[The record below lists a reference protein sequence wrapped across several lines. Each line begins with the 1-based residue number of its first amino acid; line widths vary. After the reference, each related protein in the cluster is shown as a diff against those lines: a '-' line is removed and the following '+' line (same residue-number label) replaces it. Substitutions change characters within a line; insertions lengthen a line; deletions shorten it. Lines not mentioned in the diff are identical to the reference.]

1 MASSTSSGTN
11 VSLET
16 FLCKRSCALHSSV
29 ISWLKEDVRMS
40 DFKVDEDENE
50 DIGTF
55 IQNQR
60 LNVAKKRQLQR
71 AYRAIKY
78 GEMQAVDSPCSRT
91 LSIHSR
97 FRSMVQMDEATHG
110 LFNVS
115 IIVYTILMLDQLLV
129 SGEMK
134 SHFDM
139 LLVEMTDNLDGETSL
154 VASIVTDAVSVTA
167 ALQQEF
173 ELLNYIRR
181 HRERLESSSANNL
194 IAVKLIDWMKK

>member
-16 FLCKRSCALHSSV
+16 FLCERSCALPSSV
-29 ISWLKEDVRMS
+29 ISWLKKDVRMG
-40 DFKVDEDENE
+40 DFKVGEDENE

-60 LNVAKKRQLQR
+60 LNVARQLQR
-71 AYRAIKY
+71 AYRAIKC
-78 GEMQAVDSPCSRT
+78 GEMQAVDSLCSRT

-97 FRSMVQMDEATHG
+97 FRSMVQMDEATNG
-110 LFNVS
+110 LFNVHVS
-115 IIVYTILMLDQLLV
+115 IIVSILMLDQLLV
-129 SGEMK
+129 SDEMK

-139 LLVEMTDNLDGETSL
+139 LLVEMTDNLEEETSL
-154 VASIVTDAVSVTA
+154 VASIVTDAISVTA
-167 ALQQEF
+167 ALKQEF

-194 IAVKLIDWMKK
+194 IAVNLIDWMKK

>member
-11 VSLET
+11 VSLKT
-16 FLCKRSCALHSSV
+16 FLCERSCALHSSV
-29 ISWLKEDVRMS
+29 ISWLKKDVRMG
-40 DFKVDEDENE
+40 DFKVGEDENE

-97 FRSMVQMDEATHG
+97 FRSMVQMDEATNG
-110 LFNVS
+110 LFNVHVS
-115 IIVYTILMLDQLLV
+115 IIVSILMLDQLLV
-129 SGEMK
+129 SDEMK

-139 LLVEMTDNLDGETSL
+139 LLVEMTDNLEEETSL
-154 VASIVTDAVSVTA
+154 VASIVTDAISVTA

-181 HRERLESSSANNL
+181 HRERLENL

>member
-16 FLCKRSCALHSSV
+16 FLCERSCALPSSV
-29 ISWLKEDVRMS
+29 ISWLKKDVRMG
-40 DFKVDEDENE
+40 DFKVGEDENE

-60 LNVAKKRQLQR
+60 LNVARQLQR

-139 LLVEMTDNLDGETSL
+139 LLVEMTDNLDEETSL
-154 VASIVTDAVSVTA
+154 AANVSTDVISVTA

-181 HRERLESSSANNL
+181 HRERFESSSANNL